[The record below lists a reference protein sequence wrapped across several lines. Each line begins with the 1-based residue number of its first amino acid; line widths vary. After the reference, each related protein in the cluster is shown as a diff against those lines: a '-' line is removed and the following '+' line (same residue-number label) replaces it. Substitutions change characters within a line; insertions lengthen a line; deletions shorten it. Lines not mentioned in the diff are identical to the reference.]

1 MISVEQA
8 LAHVLA
14 LAPAPRP
21 ETVALEHAHGR
32 VLLEPAVAAMTQ
44 PPFDASAMDGYAMR
58 RADPPGPL
66 DVIGTSAAGHPWA
79 GEARPGTAIR
89 IFTGAPVPAGFDH
102 VELQENILREGDRI
116 TVQTRSTGSNI
127 RTRGNDFATGDRV
140 EPGRILGAAQIG
152 LLAAM
157 NVAQV
162 TVARAPQVVILAGGD
177 ELVPP
182 GTTPAPG
189 QIISSNDLALAAL
202 AREVGA
208 VPRILPIA
216 RDTPDSLRD
225 SFRAAEG
232 ADLLVTIGGASVGDH
247 DLVSGI
253 ANEQGIV
260 QSFYKVALRPGKPL
274 MAGRMGA
281 GVMLG
286 LPGNPVSAMVCGI
299 LFMQPLIRAILGLQP
314 GPLIRTALL
323 GRDLPAEGPRQHY
336 LRASLDGEGDL
347 PRITPFDDQDS
358 ARLTV
363 MSDADALLIRPPEDP
378 ARQADDR
385 VSYIPLRSD
394 VLSH

>member
-14 LAPAPRP
+14 LAPAPHP

-32 VLLEPAVAAMTQ
+32 VLLEPAVAAVTQ
-44 PPFDASAMDGYAMR
+44 PPFDASAMDGYALR
-58 RADPPGPL
+58 RADLPGPL
-66 DVIGTSAAGHPWA
+66 DVIGTSAAGHPWT

-89 IFTGAPVPAGFDH
+89 IFTGAPVPAGYDH
-102 VELQENILREGDRI
+102 VELQENILRDGDRI

-127 RTRGNDFATGDRV
+127 RARGNDFAAGDRM

-202 AREVGA
+202 AREAGA

-247 DLVSGI
+247 DLVAKI
-253 ANEQGIV
+253 AAEQGIV
-260 QSFYKVALRPGKPL
+260 RSFYKVALRPGKPL
-274 MAGRMGA
+274 MAGQMGA
-281 GVMLG
+281 GAMLG
-286 LPGNPVSAMVCGI
+286 LPGNPVSAMVCGV
-299 LFMQPLIRAILGLQP
+299 LFMQPLIRAMLGLEP

-336 LRASLDGEGDL
+336 LRASLAGADDL
-347 PRITPFDDQDS
+347 PQITPYDDQDS

-378 ARQADDR
+378 ARKAGDR
-385 VSYIPLRSD
+385 VSYIALRSD
-394 VLSH
+394 VLPH

>member
-44 PPFDASAMDGYAMR
+44 PPFDASAMDGYALR
-58 RADPPGPL
+58 RADLPGPL
-66 DVIGTSAAGHPWA
+66 DVIGTSAAGHPWG

-89 IFTGAPVPAGFDH
+89 IFTGAPVPTGYDH
-102 VELQENILREGDRI
+102 VELQENILREDDRI

-127 RTRGNDFATGDRV
+127 RARGNDFAAGDRV
-140 EPGRILGAAQIG
+140 EPGHILGAAQIG

-157 NVAQV
+157 NVADV
-162 TVARAPQVVILAGGD
+162 TVARAPQVVILTGGD

-189 QIISSNDLALAAL
+189 QIISSNDLAVAAL
-202 AREVGA
+202 AREAGA

-225 SFRAAEG
+225 SFRTAEG

-247 DLVSGI
+247 DLIAGI
-253 ANEQGIV
+253 AAEQGIV

-281 GVMLG
+281 GAMLG

-299 LFMQPLIRAILGLQP
+299 LFMQPLIRAMLGLEP
-314 GPLIRTALL
+314 GPLIRTAVLA
-323 GRDLPAEGPRQHY
+323 RDLPAEGPRQHY
-336 LRASLDGEGDL
+336 LRASLAGADAL

-378 ARQADDR
+378 ARKAGDR
-385 VSYIPLRSD
+385 VSYIPLRSG
-394 VLSH
+394 VLPH